1 MSTTDEFGGLVFM
14 EEGSLEDHPPSAVSV
29 GPGKLYPIALILL
42 AAASSVLLFVGPISS
57 AGASLIG
64 SDLSW
69 CALVSAATAGLYGL
83 IYQIHQCQNSELRLV
98 SEKIVPTRLSTIF
111 AHGAVFVGSV
121 AVMVLLAAAPS
132 ASWVL
137 LVSRSLLVMEASAIA
152 VSGGHQIYSGAKLV
166 QAHKLMC
173 AYKAV
178 MSCERSSLA
187 QSAEAWEHLEAAQL
201 ILGTQTVQADRIH
214 FLEGQRAE
222 LAAEL
227 VRLTSQSG
235 DPVSMAD
242 CTPEDDVLKKYEQQ
256 SSEMRSLR
264 ACQNSLAEQLAQ
276 SLVVSTEQQQ
286 VSQSVREDLHA
297 EKELNEK
304 LNATMDQMK
313 NVLQTAVQARD
324 DARYK
329 YKMLKK
335 SVTKMVTGAE
345 PVKTES
351 HARVKSEDS
360 LGSIDR
366 FKRDSNLPV

>member
-1 MSTTDEFGGLVFM
+1 MG
-14 EEGSLEDHPPSAVSV
+14 
-29 GPGKLYPIALILL
+29 
-42 AAASSVLLFVGPISS
+42 
-57 AGASLIG
+57 
-64 SDLSW
+64 
-69 CALVSAATAGLYGL
+69 
-83 IYQIHQCQNSELRLV
+83 
-98 SEKIVPTRLSTIF
+98 
-111 AHGAVFVGSV
+111 
-121 AVMVLLAAAPS
+121 
-132 ASWVL
+132 
-137 LVSRSLLVMEASAIA
+137 
-152 VSGGHQIYSGAKLV
+152 
-166 QAHKLMC
+166 
-173 AYKAV
+173 
-178 MSCERSSLA
+178 
-187 QSAEAWEHLEAAQL
+187 EAAQL

-235 DPVSMAD
+235 DPVSTAD

-304 LNATMDQMK
+304 LNTTMDQMK

-335 SVTKMVTGAE
+335 RHQNGY
-345 PVKTES
+345 
-351 HARVKSEDS
+351 R
-360 LGSIDR
+360 
-366 FKRDSNLPV
+366 